1 MPGSC
6 SGTGRIHELQAKVNQ
21 KCHEGKDLVLACG
34 IHFISDEESQLD
46 IIFDKANIARRSVKN
61 LSNTICSVY
70 DEDYGKKLHEENV
83 LTEEIKEAL
92 KKKSFDVY
100 YQPKFE
106 FAQRKIVASE
116 ALIRWE
122 HKEKGFISP
131 ATFIPVAEKTQLIVE
146 IGRFVFDRV
155 CSDIRRWSDDGMT
168 LLPVSVNISR
178 IELLQEG
185 LMDFIKATV
194 EKYGVDYSLIEI
206 EITET
211 AAVADYDRIE
221 GILREIKSLGMSI
234 SIDDFGAGYSSLG
247 CLNKLHVDT
256 LKIDRSLI
264 TDLSCENKGRKILQ
278 GMIELSREL
287 GLSTVC
293 EGIETR
299 EQLEMLRE
307 MKCKYGQGFVFA
319 RPMPLADLEIFVEQN
334 QKSNPV
340 KYEVNEFNI

>member
-6 SGTGRIHELQAKVNQ
+6 SWTGRIHELQAKVNQ

-194 EKYGVDYSLIEI
+194 EKYGADYSLIEI

-278 GMIELSREL
+278 GMIELSKNLEL
-287 GLSTVC
+287 KTIC
-293 EGIETR
+293 EGIET
-299 EQLEMLRE
+299 EDQFNTLEMFN
-307 MKCKYGQGFVFA
+307 CDYGQGFLFA
-319 RPMPLADLEIFVEQN
+319 RPMKEADFRRMLI
-334 QKSNPV
+334 S
-340 KYEVNEFNI
+340 

>member
-116 ALIRWE
+116 ALIR
-122 HKEKGFISP
+122 
-131 ATFIPVAEKTQLIVE
+131 
-146 IGRFVFDRV
+146 
-155 CSDIRRWSDDGMT
+155 
-168 LLPVSVNISR
+168 
-178 IELLQEG
+178 
-185 LMDFIKATV
+185 
-194 EKYGVDYSLIEI
+194 
-206 EITET
+206 
-211 AAVADYDRIE
+211 
-221 GILREIKSLGMSI
+221 
-234 SIDDFGAGYSSLG
+234 
-247 CLNKLHVDT
+247 
-256 LKIDRSLI
+256 
-264 TDLSCENKGRKILQ
+264 
-278 GMIELSREL
+278 
-287 GLSTVC
+287 
-293 EGIETR
+293 
-299 EQLEMLRE
+299 
-307 MKCKYGQGFVFA
+307 
-319 RPMPLADLEIFVEQN
+319 
-334 QKSNPV
+334 
-340 KYEVNEFNI
+340 